1 MSKQPNSF
9 LPEEYL
15 RRKADSRSLII
26 NLALFGAV
34 LSVTIGAFV
43 VSNRQWNQVRAQ
55 RGEIDAQWETEKLK
69 IDQLKL
75 MEAQKADL
83 LYKASVT
90 AALLERVPRS
100 ILMAELI
107 NRMPD
112 NVTITQ
118 LDMVS
123 KRIVEQIKADAA
135 KAQEGKSLVS
145 KLAGPKDDSKAEAV
159 KARPPRLE
167 FSLKIEGTALSDTEV
182 ADYQAALKNCPLLDR
197 VDLVSTEEAQ
207 MTEVPMRKFRLE
219 AQIKQDADAASM
231 QPVRAEK
238 LRSKLDDITQRQ
250 KETQGTMWSGIFGK
264 ARKATLTESNP
275 SKTADGGLA
284 PAPSMPAEATVPTN
298 P

>member
-9 LPEEYL
+9 LPEDYL
-15 RRKADSRSLII
+15 RRKADARSLIV
-26 NLALFGAV
+26 NLVLFGGV

-55 RGEIDAQWETEKLK
+55 RAEIDAQWETEKLK
-69 IDQLKL
+69 IEQLKQL
-75 MEAQKADL
+75 EAQKSEL

-118 LDMVS
+118 LDMSS
-123 KRIVEQIKADAA
+123 KRIVEQVKPDASKTEA
-135 KAQEGKSLVS
+135 GKSLVG
-145 KLAGPKDDSKAEAV
+145 KLAGSDASKAPPV
-159 KARPPRLE
+159 KPRPPRLE
-167 FSLKIEGTALSDTEV
+167 FSIKIEGTALSDTEV

-197 VDLVSTEEAQ
+197 VDLVSTEEA
-207 MTEVPMRKFRLE
+207 TLTDVAMRKFRLE
-219 AQIKQDADAASM
+219 AQIKLDADAAAM
-231 QPVRAEK
+231 QPVRAE
-238 LRSKLDDITQRQ
+238 RVRNAMETVAQRQ
-250 KETQGTMWSGIFGK
+250 NAQGSPFTGIFGK
-264 ARKATLTESNP
+264 SKRASITPTGKEEPSPLQTPAGAPQQAT
-275 SKTADGGLA
+275 A
-284 PAPSMPAEATVPTN
+284 PTN

>member
-1 MSKQPNSF
+1 MNKQPNSF

-26 NLALFGAV
+26 NLVLFGTV
-34 LSVTIGAFV
+34 LTVTIGAFV
-43 VSNRQWNQVRAQ
+43 VSNRQWNDVRTQQA
-55 RGEIDAQWETEKLK
+55 EIDAKWESEKLK
-69 IDQLKL
+69 LEQLNA
-75 MEAQKADL
+75 MEEQKSAL
-83 LYKASVT
+83 LYRASVT

-118 LDMVS
+118 FEMIS
-123 KRIVEQIKADAA
+123 KRIVEQVKPDAA
-135 KAQEGKSLVS
+135 KAEEGKSLIS

-167 FSLKIEGTALSDTEV
+167 FSLKVEGTALSDTEV
-182 ADYQAALKNCPLLDR
+182 ADYQAALRNCPLLDS

-207 MTEVPMRKFRLE
+207 MTETPMRKFRLE
-219 AQIKQDADAASM
+219 ARIRTDADAASM

-238 LRSKLDDITQRQ
+238 VRNAMENVAQRQ
-250 KETQGTMWSGIFGK
+250 QDGNGSMWSGIFGK
-264 ARKATLTESNP
+264 ARKATITGH
-275 SKTADGGLA
+275 TDGPAA
-284 PAPSMPAEATVPTN
+284 PAPLANAPTN